1 MKQRV
6 MIVSEQEYKE
16 FAVADTNRQ
25 ITVGKRNITI
35 PEYDQLV
42 EYETEDGKKFA
53 VIVYQQK
60 NRSKQSFYHVGN
72 QDILTIGSGM
82 ENAIVFNNMGLVSKM
97 HAVCRRTKRGW
108 VVEDY
113 SKNGVFVQGKRV
125 RGKQLLIYG
134 DTIELFGLR
143 IQFLGAILGV
153 QATRK
158 IEVRLEACD
167 WKPMGESVKK
177 QREYVRKSWKDTIT
191 IWDRKNRRENVSFL
205 AMHRQIGSM
214 ALELEERWKKNQVS
228 ESIQACIG
236 RNGKGNKVYLNLH
249 ELGDGPHGLVAGTTG
264 AGKSVLLQTLV
275 LSLAISYSPRNLQF
289 LLIDYKGGD
298 MSRDLQQLPHV
309 TGILS
314 NLEVEELERGLA
326 AIYSE
331 CRKRQVYLDQENCY
345 HVDQYNGKVEED
357 KQLAHICIVVDEFAE
372 LIAEHPEFMDG
383 LLKVS
388 RLGRSLGIHLIL
400 ATQKPAGVVKEH
412 ILCNTKFRICLR
424 VQSKE
429 DSMEVLQDK
438 GAAFLKHS
446 GQAILRTGLGE
457 KLQQFR
463 VAYAGG
469 YMQNGKTELAC
480 LTQEIL
486 QCANAL
492 YGEEKKYLWL
502 PKLSE
507 KIWWEQT
514 AGPEEQLYLGICD
527 APEEQTQFPF
537 YLKVRQIKNGGIFG
551 GAGKTNFLQT
561 LCMGLCNRYSPSE
574 LWIYTCTK
582 KPDQWM
588 EQKKLPQMGGLI
600 SKDMD
605 LSKLLAFLQR
615 ECEQRGKAWNR
626 PKSPTIWVLM
636 DQYEDWRE
644 MIQEW
649 EYDAF
654 CWLLREGYN
663 YGIHFFLTANSLG
676 IEGFSSS
683 FREYLTH
690 CMVLGKKESMMKQL
704 FPGKNMPKIP
714 ELPGRGFTVVEERV
728 LEFQTAMVAESEWK
742 RQQGCTYKK
751 KAKTLY
757 LLPEYVS
764 MEQYLDQVHI
774 WRRQNEEQVPLGY
787 DEMTGRLIGVP
798 KVSGTGFLF
807 TAKSR
812 KDWSKPFGTLLCTL
826 EQLGIKGIVLG
837 RQGANFQCV
846 SKKNAFSYYT
856 EEQVELVEEQ
866 CIHWQQQWILVEDTE
881 FWLDKLDEKIMQ
893 GMQEKQ
899 QTWILAQQADSFRKL
914 RRYGTFRRIA
924 QLQQGIFMGSGVQ
937 EQSVFET
944 GIWSGKQELFLKRA
958 ENGMLFYN
966 GTRSIV
972 HIPDWEKGVFS

>member
-16 FAVADTNRQ
+16 FAVADTNRN
-25 ITVGKRNITI
+25 ITVGNRNITL

-42 EYETEDGKKFA
+42 EYETEDGKKIA

-60 NRSKQSFYHVGN
+60 KRSNQSFYHVGN

-97 HAVCRRTKRGW
+97 HTVCRRTKRGW

-125 RGKQLLIYG
+125 QGKRILTYG
-134 DTIELFGLR
+134 DTVELFGLR
-143 IQFLGAILGV
+143 IQFFGAILGV

-158 IEVRLEACD
+158 IEVRLESCD
-167 WKPMGESVKK
+167 WKPERESVKENGE
-177 QREYVRKSWKDTIT
+177 RVRKSWKDTIAL
-191 IWDRKNRRENVSFL
+191 WDKKDRRKNVSFL
-205 AMHRQIGSM
+205 TIHRQMDSM
-214 ALELEERWKKNQVS
+214 ELELRERWRKNQVS

-236 RNGKGNKVYLNLH
+236 RNTKGNKIYLDLH

-275 LSLAISYSPRNLQF
+275 LSLAVSYSPKQLQF

-309 TGILS
+309 TGSLS
-314 NLEVEELERGLA
+314 NLEVGELERGLA

-331 CRKRQVYLDQENCY
+331 CRKRQVHLDQEDCY

-357 KQLAHICIVVDEFAE
+357 KQFAHICIVVDEFAE
-372 LIAEHPEFMDG
+372 LIVEHPEFMDG

-429 DSMEVLQDK
+429 DSVEVLQDK

-457 KLQQFR
+457 KMQQFQ
-463 VAYAGG
+463 VAYTGG
-469 YMQNGKTELAC
+469 YMQNGKTELAY
-480 LTQEIL
+480 LTEEIL

-507 KIWWEQT
+507 KIWWKQT
-514 AGPEEQLYLGICD
+514 EEPEEQICLGICD
-527 APEEQTQFPF
+527 SPGEQKQFPF
-537 YLKVRQIKNGGIFG
+537 WLNVLQIKNGGIFG
-551 GAGKTNFLQT
+551 GTGKTNFLQT
-561 LCMGLCNRYSPSE
+561 LCMALCNRYSPSE

-588 EQKKLPQMGGLI
+588 EQEKLPQMGEII

-605 LSKLLAFLQR
+605 FSKLLVFLQK
-615 ECEQRGKAWNR
+615 ECEQRGEAWNGQTG
-626 PKSPTIWVLM
+626 PVIWVLM
-636 DQYEDWRE
+636 DQYEDWKE
-644 MIQEW
+644 IVQEW

-654 CWLLREGYN
+654 SWLLREGHN
-663 YGIHFFLTANSLG
+663 YGIHIFLTANSLG
-676 IEGFSSS
+676 IEGFPTS
-683 FREYLTH
+683 FRDYVTH
-690 CMVLGKKESMMKQL
+690 CMVLGKKEAMMKQL

-714 ELPGRGFTVVEERV
+714 ELAGRGLTVVDGRV
-728 LEFQTAMVAESEWK
+728 LEFQTAMVAEAEWK
-742 RQQGCTYKK
+742 RQQECTYQE
-751 KAKTLY
+751 KAKSLL
-757 LLPEYVS
+757 LLPEHVS
-764 MEQYLDQVHI
+764 MERYLEQVHV
-774 WRRQNEEQVPLGY
+774 WHRQNEDQIPFGY

-807 TAKSR
+807 AGKSR

-826 EQLGIKGIVLG
+826 GQLGIKGIVLG
-837 RQGANFQCV
+837 RQGGTLQCV
-846 SKKNAFSYYT
+846 AKKNAFSYYT
-856 EEQVELVEEQ
+856 EEQVELVAEK
-866 CIHWQQQWILVEDTE
+866 CMHWQQQWIMVEDTE
-881 FWLDKLDEKIMQ
+881 FWLEKLDEKILQ

-899 QTWILAQQADSFRKL
+899 QTWIFAQQADSFRKL
-914 RRYGTFRRIA
+914 RRFGTFRRVA

-944 GIWSGKQELFLKRA
+944 GIWSGKQELFLKRS
-958 ENGMLFYN
+958 ENGLLFYN
-966 GTRSIV
+966 GARSIV